1 MKKEYKALEME
12 TVRFDA
18 EDIITASGGC
28 PKDEELI
35 CDCDYIEY
43 CECDGGVY
51 EPCQDTAKYLKR

>member
-1 MKKEYKALEME
+1 MKKEYKSLELE

-28 PKDEELI
+28 PKDEEFI
-35 CDCDYIEY
+35 CECDYIEY